1 PPRRSYFFGKIVWF
15 FFFGV
20 GGVFVY
26 SCISP
31 PPTPNLPAPLKDF
44 DLIEPPMKALQKTKP
59 VKEFLQR
66 AIILAK
72 SSAGTNSRRAASP
85 ISFTLP

>member
-1 PPRRSYFFGKIVWF
+1 DPRMTSSTGTF
-15 FFFGV
+15 FFT
-20 GGVFVY
+20 
-26 SCISP
+26 SER